1 MCMYIGI
8 EDLAANALIRLLS
21 QAQGNDNTERFVR
34 FATLYNYGMKVIQ
47 QLTQQGTQATLIY
60 NRESNSR
67 IFRNYSTF
75 FDPHTDEEGY
85 DGIMLRKGI
94 EIKDIMRQFLGQIPV
109 VVQNVLADREILDQ
123 VLKLVA

>member
-21 QAQGNDNTERFVR
+21 QPQKDGTTVRFVR
-34 FATLYNYGMKVIQ
+34 FSTLFDYGMKVIQ
-47 QLTQQGTQATLIY
+47 QLTQRNTPATLIY

-67 IFRNYSTF
+67 LFGDYSAF
-75 FDPHTDEEGY
+75 FKPYTDGEGY

-109 VVQNVLADREILDQ
+109 VVQNVLSDRNILDQ
-123 VLKLVA
+123 VFKLTA